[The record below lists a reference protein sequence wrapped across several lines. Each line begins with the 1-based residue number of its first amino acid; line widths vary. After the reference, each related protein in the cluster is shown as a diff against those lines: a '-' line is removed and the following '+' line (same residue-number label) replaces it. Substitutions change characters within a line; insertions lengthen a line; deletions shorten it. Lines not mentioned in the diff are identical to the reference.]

1 MTSLASRV
9 TTQRGEHLQQLISS
23 DVSVAR
29 GLLDREDL
37 LQMLDRAV
45 TKRVTVISAPPGSG
59 KTSLLRAW
67 ADRSTNPR
75 RVAFVSVERDQ
86 QDAQRFWSAVLDAI
100 RSPARS
106 IDPETQPAATAAL
119 DGDQVV
125 DRVLSEVAEQVEPVV
140 LIIDDLHELRSA
152 DALSAARAS
161 ARGSAELCARGVVVS
176 PGSADQ
182 AAPAQACRRGRRD
195 PGRRSTVH

>member
-1 MTSLASRV
+1 MKRCSKGRTAADSAFDSAEREDVSRE
-9 TTQRGEHLQQLISS
+9 QRPGAPETPRAVGLPAP
-23 DVSVAR
+23 VSVAR

-67 ADRSTNPR
+67 ADRSTNLR
-75 RVAFVSVERDQ
+75 RVAFVSVDRDQ

-119 DGDQVV
+119 DGDQLV
-125 DRVLSEVAEQVEPVV
+125 DTSPVGA
-140 LIIDDLHELRSA
+140 RRAGRTRRA
-152 DALSAARAS
+152 DH
-161 ARGSAELCARGVVVS
+161 
-176 PGSADQ
+176 
-182 AAPAQACRRGRRD
+182 
-195 PGRRSTVH
+195 RRSPRAEVS